1 MMKVSSPV
9 RRAPYVFL
17 LNLVCCPASKQL
29 TGDMPMLAWSCF
41 LQEKQQAVLAEQEE
55 QQRMDLM
62 MEIERLRALEA
73 YQVREAARCV
83 PMWTSTWRAGV
94 SYW

>member
-1 MMKVSSPV
+1 M
-9 RRAPYVFL
+9 
-17 LNLVCCPASKQL
+17 
-29 TGDMPMLAWSCF
+29 TWSCR

-73 YQVREAARCV
+73 YQVRQQTLGLSLAQYA
-83 PMWTSTWRAGV
+83 STTCTQQLAGHLQWRLCDALPRPTRRG
-94 SYW
+94 SWLW

>member
-1 MMKVSSPV
+1 M
-9 RRAPYVFL
+9 R
-17 LNLVCCPASKQL
+17 
-29 TGDMPMLAWSCF
+29 TWSYC

-73 YQVREAARCV
+73 YQVRPPTAA
-83 PMWTSTWRAGV
+83 AAFL
-94 SYW
+94 